1 MTTSPCCKSGRLWRR
16 FRICPEDIGIFS
28 TQGRWDAVFTICEPQ
43 QAWSMVCEV
52 DLSSKFNRKSAIA
65 ASLSSLSLSPYL
77 QVLLVPLEHGSSL
90 ETCQHPLQTLRF
102 QLSLS
107 LAMSCLCLL
116 DSNKINIFDDRFV
129 WFNRSWSTSLYTTP
143 RRSWICGLSTTDPYF
158 SGSDWLCGAPRPSKR
173 LFHKLTSVSG
183 CLFHFTNR
191 SFWVFNYNTCSR

>member
-1 MTTSPCCKSGRLWRR
+1 MYIYIYIIYNTYIYISLHYNHSNTLTTSPCCKSGRLWRR

-65 ASLSSLSLSPYL
+65 ASPSLSLSPYL

-90 ETCQHPLQTLRF
+90 ETCQHPLQTPRF

-129 WFNRSWSTSLYTTP
+129 WFNP
-143 RRSWICGLSTTDPYF
+143 
-158 SGSDWLCGAPRPSKR
+158 
-173 LFHKLTSVSG
+173 
-183 CLFHFTNR
+183 
-191 SFWVFNYNTCSR
+191 